1 MLSFFNVCILPFMS
15 EQRVSLV
22 QLVKRQFGQKS
33 LYTLLS
39 GAVLSILQS
48 YFLEWKKLCFMLLK
62 HFVELFF
69 SSWMDGTP
77 VNYLAWAPHE
87 PNFANNDEN
96 CVVMY
101 KNLGEFCMF
110 SHEFH
115 CLYVCVTTFLF
126 FWEAPLSHIYFFLLQ
141 KVIEVDHSITYRT

>member
-48 YFLEWKKLCFMLLK
+48 YFLE
-62 HFVELFF
+62 
-69 SSWMDGTP
+69 
-77 VNYLAWAPHE
+77 
-87 PNFANNDEN
+87 
-96 CVVMY
+96 
-101 KNLGEFCMF
+101 
-110 SHEFH
+110 
-115 CLYVCVTTFLF
+115 
-126 FWEAPLSHIYFFLLQ
+126 
-141 KVIEVDHSITYRT
+141 